1 MRPCPNTVLS
11 RLIKQEQAETK
22 RGGEEP
28 VLDGNLARIDGVLQR
43 GDVAE
48 DEDND
53 NGEQHGGENEPVL
66 RVLVEERRLLEDA
79 EAARARC
86 EEVEELPGLNVLVCV
101 ATDVSVW
108 RI

>member
-1 MRPCPNTVLS
+1 MWPSPNTVLS
-11 RLIKQEQAETK
+11 RLIKHEQAETK
-22 RGGEEP
+22 RSGEEP
-28 VLDGNLARIDGVLQR
+28 VLDRNLARIDGVLQR
-43 GDVAE
+43 GNVAE

-66 RVLVEERRLLEDA
+66 RLLVEERRLLEDA

-86 EEVEELPGLNVLVCV
+86 EEVEELPGVSVLVYV
-101 ATDVSVW
+101 AIGMSVR